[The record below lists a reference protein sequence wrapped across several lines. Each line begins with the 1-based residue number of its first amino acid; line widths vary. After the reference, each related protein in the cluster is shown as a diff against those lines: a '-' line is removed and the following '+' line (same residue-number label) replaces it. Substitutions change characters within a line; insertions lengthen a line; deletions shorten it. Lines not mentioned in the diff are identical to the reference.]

1 MKKMFLLSAI
11 LGLFFVFSS
20 NAQIIEGSKQVA
32 KGTKKA
38 TIKGAKTT
46 KKAAVKTAK
55 VTKKYSVKGYKG
67 TKKVV
72 KKVF

>member
-1 MKKMFLLSAI
+1 MKKSFFTAI
-11 LGLFFVFSS
+11 ALGLVFAFGA

-38 TIKGAKTT
+38 TIKGAKAT
-46 KKAAVKTAK
+46 KRASVKVAK
-55 VTKKYSVKGYKG
+55 TTKKYSVKGYKG
-67 TKKVV
+67 TKKLV